1 VANEEGPR
9 STALIT
15 AERGPL
21 WTLVVG
27 CLGVALVVGSMVAFN
42 AALGDVAV
50 ATSATQTQLNWIV
63 DGYTVVLACL
73 LLPAGAIG
81 DRHGRRVAMLAGLA
95 VFSAASVAPA
105 IFGSPSQIIASRML
119 AGAGAALVMPAT
131 LSLIS
136 RTYPSDQRSKAI
148 GIWAAVAGCAG
159 VLGLVGSGVL
169 LKFWEWQA
177 ICWALGGFGVLLLV
191 ATLTISPSSD
201 ADAPPV
207 DWLGALL
214 IAGAVA
220 MVVSGLLEAPN
231 RGWTDPI
238 TIACLAGG
246 LLAAVAFGSVETRRA
261 QPLLDLRLFKDP
273 LIAASAVSIT
283 ALFAATFGFF
293 YLGIQYAQLIMGY
306 SPLKAAAAFAPFTV
320 PVVALSVLSF
330 WYAPLLGL
338 KRVLVT
344 GMMVIAAGFLY
355 TMSLQPDSSY
365 LNLMVPMVIIG
376 AGVGVSTAPATST
389 IMLSLSDERQGVA
402 SAVNDTTRE
411 LGAALGM
418 AVAGSILAER
428 YSREVRPQLTTLP
441 EPLREQIADAVG
453 KAIRIG
459 ESMGPQGV
467 PIVEASQRAFVT
479 AMHSA
484 SSVLAVMAAAAAM
497 LIAVIASRSTRAD
510 VVRGRSPDCTPRTP
524 TPGHHRL
531 DQK

>member
-1 VANEEGPR
+1 LANEGGPR

-27 CLGVALVVGSMVAFN
+27 CLGAALVVGSMVAFN
-42 AALGDVAV
+42 AALGDVAA

-81 DRHGRRVAMLAGLA
+81 DRHGRRAVMLAGLA

-105 IFGSPSQIIASRML
+105 IFGSPSQIIASRMM
-119 AGAGAALVMPAT
+119 AGAGAAFVMPAT

-136 RTYPSDQRSKAI
+136 RTYPSEQRSKAI
-148 GIWAAVAGCAG
+148 GIWAGVAGCAG

-169 LKFWEWQA
+169 LTFWEWQA

-191 ATLTISPSSD
+191 AALTISPRSE

-220 MVVSGLLEAPN
+220 MVVFGLLEAPN

-238 TIACLAGG
+238 TVACLVGG
-246 LLAAVAFGSVETRRA
+246 VLAAAAFGSVGTRRR
-261 QPLLDLRLFKDP
+261 QPLLDPRLFKDP
-273 LIAASAVSIT
+273 LIAASAVAIT

-293 YLGIQYAQLIMGY
+293 YLGIQYAQLIMDH
-306 SPLKAAAAFAPFTV
+306 SPLKAAAAFAPFAV
-320 PVVALSVLSF
+320 PVVSLSVLSF

-344 GMMVIAAGFLY
+344 GMVVIAAGFLCLL
-355 TMSLQPDSSY
+355 SLQPDSHY

-376 AGVGVSTAPATST
+376 AGIGLATAPATSA
-389 IMLSLSDERQGVA
+389 IMLSLRDERQGVA
-402 SAVNDTTRE
+402 SAINDTTRE
-411 LGAALGM
+411 LGAALGI
-418 AVAGSILAER
+418 AVAGSVLAER
-428 YSREVRPQLTTLP
+428 YRHEVTPRLSMLP
-441 EPLREQIADAVG
+441 EPLREQLADAAG
-453 KAIRIG
+453 KAIHIG

-479 AMHSA
+479 AMHS
-484 SSVLAVMAAAAAM
+484 STSVLGVMAAAAAV
-497 LIAVIASRSTRAD
+497 LIATVASRRPPSQSDRRA
-510 VVRGRSPDCTPRTP
+510 VVAPRELVRRYAGETF
-524 TPGHHRL
+524 
-531 DQK
+531 DA